1 MKKIIFLFLILAIS
15 CSTNNVENE
24 VQKDNYNLE
33 HKNHNNQSHSDHN
46 HMKHDKVETNFEN
59 MSIDFDITKDDMSGV
74 NIEIFTTDFEFSP
87 KNVNQKHIDGEG
99 HAHLYID
106 GEKWGRIYGKHIHV
120 GGISSGNHIFLITLN
135 TNLHDEYSINGKGIK
150 KSIDFNY

>member
-15 CSTNNVENE
+15 CSTNIEEE
-24 VQKDNYNLE
+24 VQKDNSSFE
-33 HKNHNNQSHSDHN
+33 HQNHNNESHSEHDHMN
-46 HMKHDKVETNFEN
+46 HEKVETNLEN
-59 MSIDFDITKDDMSGV
+59 MSVDFDITKDDMSGV

-120 GGISSGNHIFLITLN
+120 GNISNGNHIFLITLN
-135 TNLHDEYSINGKGIK
+135 TNLHDEYSINGKGIN

>member
-1 MKKIIFLFLILAIS
+1 MKKIIFFFLILAIS
-15 CSTNNVENE
+15 CSTNIEEE
-24 VQKDNYNLE
+24 VQKDNSSFE
-33 HKNHNNQSHSDHN
+33 HQNHNNESHSEHDHMN
-46 HMKHDKVETNFEN
+46 HEKVETNLEN
-59 MSIDFDITKDDMSGV
+59 MSVDFDITKDDMSGV

-120 GGISSGNHIFLITLN
+120 GNISNGNHIFIITLN
-135 TNLHDEYSINGKGIK
+135 TNLHDEYSIEGKTIK
-150 KSIDFNY
+150 KTIDFSY